1 MFGVGNSSLGLSSS
15 KNINLRLLRNFC
27 SYKVVVL
34 PFWFFIGCLFVPELF
49 VQGYCEFLCK
59 GEPFSFVEELADQR
73 FVSPFGFS
81 RGAPKRQRIVNLD
94 KTLISKIDI
103 YQ

>member
-1 MFGVGNSSLGLSSS
+1 
-15 KNINLRLLRNFC
+15 
-27 SYKVVVL
+27 VL
-34 PFWFFIGCLFVPELF
+34 PFRFFIARLFVPELF
-49 VQGYCEFLCK
+49 VQGYYEFLCK
-59 GEPFSFVEELADQR
+59 GEPFSFVEELTDQR

-81 RGAPKRQRIVNLD
+81 RVAPKRHRIVNLN